1 MYEKAGASK
10 MPVSAFFISVREDF
24 AAHGLPPASK
34 KNFVGNIFTIINY
47 KTQ

>member
-24 AAHGLPPASK
+24 PAHGLPPVSK
-34 KNFVGNIFTIINY
+34 RTLLATFL
-47 KTQ
+47 QL

>member
-34 KNFVGNIFTIINY
+34 KTLLATFL
-47 KTQ
+47 QL